1 VGDGLFSGGASFID
15 REEVKLLVWLD
26 NDDAAIAGPAVRNL
40 KWVAGT
46 IRSLANQW
54 VPHDPQTAE
63 PMPTP
68 GEDDDW
74 LDCTVKDVAVVIFKE
89 HDVVVDRN
97 EVFPDSGLAS
107 HYIQVS
113 GRRRHETEWVVA
125 SLRQLADSLEA
136 ESCGGHG

>member
-1 VGDGLFSGGASFID
+1 MSKGLFSGGAAFID
-15 REEVKLLVWLD
+15 RDEVKLLVWLD
-26 NDDAAIAGPAVRNL
+26 QDDAAIAGPAVRNL

-54 VPHDPQTAE
+54 VPHGPQSTL

-68 GEDDDW
+68 VDGEDW

-89 HDVVVDRN
+89 HDVVVERN

-125 SLRQLADSLEA
+125 SLKQLADSLEL
-136 ESCGGHG
+136 EVGDDQ